1 MLTRFALHMPA
12 HPPCT
17 PPACLQVLASKQKAL
32 GGPAPE
38 TVKAAQRELTKAQKA
53 AAAQAEAEPEE
64 ALEARYGK
72 GNVAAAVDRALQS
85 GEGRRLE
92 AQELGYTGAILSILY
107 QSCLKP

>member
-1 MLTRFALHMPA
+1 M
-12 HPPCT
+12 
-17 PPACLQVLASKQKAL
+17 LASKQKAL

-38 TVKAAQRELTKAQKA
+38 TVKAAQRELAKAQKA

-85 GEGRRLE
+85 GEGRLGGLG
-92 AQELGYTGAILSILY
+92 AQDLAVMRGDFNRPYCSTET
-107 QSCLKP
+107 